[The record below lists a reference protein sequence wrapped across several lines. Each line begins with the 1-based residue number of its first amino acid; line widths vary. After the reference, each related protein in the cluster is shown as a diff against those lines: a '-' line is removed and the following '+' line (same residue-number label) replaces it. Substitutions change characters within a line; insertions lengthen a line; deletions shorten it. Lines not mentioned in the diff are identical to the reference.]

1 MKKANIAKCKKP
13 SAAKNVTWFPLDE
26 ALRLKLK
33 SKKVKSKYYSKL
45 QKAKRSEKRDLVPPW
60 MRHARIA
67 VRFLY

>member
-26 ALRLKLK
+26 ALYNTIEPKLK
-33 SKKVKSKYYSKL
+33 SKKVKSKL